1 MSAIVATL
9 YLAMN
14 IDYLR
19 RYQIDIEKWDS
30 CIEQSDSRLVYAK
43 SWYLDIVSPQWS
55 GLVGD
60 NYLAVM
66 PLPTKTKYGIPY
78 FYRPPFTQQLGLFDT
93 SKVHND
99 SIIDEF
105 IRKIPLRPYRLHIN
119 GCHRPQH
126 NGIEQP
132 NYTLYLGRKYDDIS
146 SRFDTNT
153 LRNINR
159 AHKSG
164 VIVERYDSASVE
176 NSDIT
181 DKFIEFYLS
190 TPKPYE
196 VSDIDV
202 FTKLIR
208 EAYARECMIFYF
220 AYIDEVPIAALALLG
235 SGKRMIY
242 LCPISNE
249 YGKQHSAMFLIV
261 NQIIIDYQDTDT
273 TLDFEG
279 SRIEGIA
286 RFYRG
291 FGAKLEPYFLIRR
304 FI

>member
-1 MSAIVATL
+1 
-9 YLAMN
+9 MN
-14 IDYLR
+14 IAYLR
-19 RYQIDIEKWDS
+19 RSQIDIEKWDS
-30 CIEQSDSRLVYAK
+30 CIEQSDSLLVYAQ

-60 NYLAVM
+60 NYQAVM

-78 FYRPPFTQQLGLFDT
+78 FYQPPFTQQLGLFDT

-119 GCHRPQH
+119 GYHRPQR

-132 NYTLYLGRKYDDIS
+132 NYTLYLGRKYDEIF
-146 SRFDTNT
+146 SRFYTNT
-153 LRNINR
+153 LRNINK

-196 VSDIDV
+196 VPDNDV

-208 EAYARECMIFYF
+208 ETHLRGRMIFYF
-220 AYIDEVPIAALALLG
+220 AYIDEVPIAALALLW

-249 YGKQHSAMFLIV
+249 YGKQRSAMFLIV

>member
-1 MSAIVATL
+1 
-9 YLAMN
+9 MN
-14 IDYLR
+14 IAYLR
-19 RYQIDIEKWDS
+19 RSQIDIEKWDS

-66 PLPTKTKYGIPY
+66 PLPTKTKYSIPY
-78 FYRPPFTQQLGLFDT
+78 FYQPPFTQQLGLFDT

-99 SIIDEF
+99 SIIDDF
-105 IRKIPLRPYRLHIN
+105 IRKIPFRPYRLHIN
-119 GCHRPQH
+119 GYHCPQH

-153 LRNINR
+153 LRNINK

-164 VIVERYDSASVE
+164 VIVERYDSA
-176 NSDIT
+176 NIAKSDIA

-208 EAYARECMIFYF
+208 EAYAREHMIFYF

-249 YGKQHSAMFLIV
+249 YGKQCSAMFLII
-261 NQIIIDYQDTDT
+261 NRIIVDYQDTDT

>member
-1 MSAIVATL
+1 M
-9 YLAMN
+9 
-14 IDYLR
+14 
-19 RYQIDIEKWDS
+19 
-30 CIEQSDSRLVYAK
+30 
-43 SWYLDIVSPQWS
+43 
-55 GLVGD
+55 
-60 NYLAVM
+60 
-66 PLPTKTKYGIPY
+66 
-78 FYRPPFTQQLGLFDT
+78 
-93 SKVHND
+93 
-99 SIIDEF
+99 
-105 IRKIPLRPYRLHIN
+105 HIN
-119 GCHRPQH
+119 GYHRPQR

-132 NYTLYLGRKYDDIS
+132 NYTLYLGRKYDEIF

-153 LRNINR
+153 LRNINK

-196 VSDIDV
+196 VPDNDV

-208 EAYARECMIFYF
+208 ETHLRGRMIFYF
-220 AYIDEVPIAALALLG
+220 AYIDGVPIAALALLW

-291 FGAKLEPYFLIRR
+291 FGAKFEPYFLIRR

>member
-1 MSAIVATL
+1 
-9 YLAMN
+9 MN
-14 IDYLR
+14 IAYLR

-30 CIEQSDSRLVYAK
+30 CIEQSDSRLVYAQ

-60 NYLAVM
+60 DYMAVM
-66 PLPTKTKYGIPY
+66 PLPTKKKYGIPY
-78 FYRPPFTQQLGLFDT
+78 FYQPPFTQQLGLFDT

-105 IRKIPLRPYRLHIN
+105 IRKIPFRPYRLHIN
-119 GCHRPQH
+119 GCRRPQH
-126 NGIEQP
+126 NGIEQL

-153 LRNINR
+153 LRNINK

-164 VIVERYDSASVE
+164 VIVERYDSANIVK
-176 NSDIT
+176 SDIA

-196 VSDIDV
+196 VPDIDV

-208 EAYARECMIFYF
+208 EAYARGRMIFYF
-220 AYIDEVPIAALALLG
+220 AHIDEVPIAALALLW

-242 LCPISNE
+242 LCPISSE
-249 YGKQHSAMFLIV
+249 YGKQCSAMFLIV
-261 NQIIIDYQDTDT
+261 NQIIVDYQDTGT

-291 FGAKLEPYFLIRR
+291 FGAKLEPYFLIKR

>member
-1 MSAIVATL
+1 
-9 YLAMN
+9 MN
-14 IDYLR
+14 IAYLR

-30 CIEQSDSRLVYAK
+30 CIEQSDSRLVYAQ

-60 NYLAVM
+60 DYMAVM
-66 PLPTKTKYGIPY
+66 PLPTKKKYGIPY
-78 FYRPPFTQQLGLFDT
+78 FYQPPFTQQLGLFDT

-105 IRKIPLRPYRLHIN
+105 IRKIPFRPYRLHIN
-119 GCHRPQH
+119 GCRRPQH
-126 NGIEQP
+126 NGIEQL

-153 LRNINR
+153 LRNINK

-164 VIVERYDSASVE
+164 VIVERYDSANIVK
-176 NSDIT
+176 SDIA

-196 VSDIDV
+196 VPDIDV

-208 EAYARECMIFYF
+208 EAYARGRMIFYF
-220 AYIDEVPIAALALLG
+220 AHIDEVPIAALALLW

-242 LCPISNE
+242 LCPISSE
-249 YGKQHSAMFLIV
+249 YGKQCSAMFRIV
-261 NQIIIDYQDTDT
+261 NQIIVDYQDTGT

-291 FGAKLEPYFLIRR
+291 FGAKLEPYFLIKR

>member
-1 MSAIVATL
+1 
-9 YLAMN
+9 MN
-14 IDYLR
+14 IAYLR
-19 RYQIDIEKWDS
+19 RYPRHIEKWDS
-30 CIEQSDSRLVYAK
+30 CIEQSDSRLVYAQ

-60 NYLAVM
+60 DYMAVM
-66 PLPTKTKYGIPY
+66 PLPTKKKYGIPY
-78 FYRPPFTQQLGLFDT
+78 FYQPPFTQQLGLFDT

-105 IRKIPLRPYRLHIN
+105 IRKIPFRPYRLHIN
-119 GCHRPQH
+119 GCRRPQH
-126 NGIEQP
+126 NGIEQL

-153 LRNINR
+153 LRNINK

-164 VIVERYDSASVE
+164 VIVERYDSANIVK
-176 NSDIT
+176 SDIA

-196 VSDIDV
+196 VPDIDV

-208 EAYARECMIFYF
+208 EAYARGRMIFYF
-220 AYIDEVPIAALALLG
+220 AHIDEVPIAALALLW

-242 LCPISNE
+242 LCPISSE
-249 YGKQHSAMFLIV
+249 YGKQCSAMFLIV
-261 NQIIIDYQDTDT
+261 NQIIVDYQDTGT

-291 FGAKLEPYFLIRR
+291 FGAKLEPYFLIKR

>member
-1 MSAIVATL
+1 
-9 YLAMN
+9 MN
-14 IDYLR
+14 IAYLR
-19 RYQIDIEKWDS
+19 RSQIDIEKWDS
-30 CIEQSDSRLVYAK
+30 CIEQSDNRLVYAK

-78 FYRPPFTQQLGLFDT
+78 FYQPPFTQQLGLFDT
-93 SKVHND
+93 SKVHDD

-119 GCHRPQH
+119 GYRYPQH

-132 NYTLYLGRKYDDIS
+132 NYTLYLGRKYDDVS

-153 LRNINR
+153 LRNINK
-159 AHKSG
+159 AYKSG
-164 VIVERYDSASVE
+164 VIVERYDSA
-176 NSDIT
+176 NIAKSDIA

-196 VSDIDV
+196 VPDIDV

-208 EAYARECMIFYF
+208 EAYAREHMIFYF
-220 AYIDEVPIAALALLG
+220 AYIDEVPIAALALLW

-242 LCPISNE
+242 LCPISSE
-249 YGKQHSAMFLIV
+249 YGKQYSAMFLII
-261 NQIIIDYQDTDT
+261 NRIIVDYQDTDT

>member
-1 MSAIVATL
+1 
-9 YLAMN
+9 MN
-14 IDYLR
+14 IAYLR
-19 RYQIDIEKWDS
+19 RSQIDIEKWDS
-30 CIEQSDSRLVYAK
+30 CIEQSDSLLVYAQ

-78 FYRPPFTQQLGLFDT
+78 FYQPPFTQQLGLFDT

-119 GCHRPQH
+119 GYHRPQR

-132 NYTLYLGRKYDDIS
+132 NYTLYLGRKYDEIF

-153 LRNINR
+153 LRNINK

-181 DKFIEFYLS
+181 DKFIETHL
-190 TPKPYE
+190 
-196 VSDIDV
+196 
-202 FTKLIR
+202 R
-208 EAYARECMIFYF
+208 GRMIFYF
-220 AYIDEVPIAALALLG
+220 AYIDGVPIAALALLW

-261 NQIIIDYQDTDT
+261 NQIIVDYQDTDT

>member
-1 MSAIVATL
+1 
-9 YLAMN
+9 MN
-14 IDYLR
+14 IAYLR

-30 CIEQSDSRLVYAK
+30 CIEQSDSRLVYAQ

-60 NYLAVM
+60 DYMAVM
-66 PLPTKTKYGIPY
+66 PLPTKKKYGIPY
-78 FYRPPFTQQLGLFDT
+78 FYQPPFTQQLGLFDT

-105 IRKIPLRPYRLHIN
+105 IRKIPFRPYRLHIN
-119 GCHRPQH
+119 GCRRPQH
-126 NGIEQP
+126 NGIEQL

-153 LRNINR
+153 LRNINK

-164 VIVERYDSASVE
+164 VIVERYDSANIVK
-176 NSDIT
+176 SDIA

-196 VSDIDV
+196 VPDIDV

-208 EAYARECMIFYF
+208 EAYARGRMIFYF
-220 AYIDEVPIAALALLG
+220 AHIDEVPIAALALLW

-242 LCPISNE
+242 LCPISSE
-249 YGKQHSAMFLIV
+249 YGKQCSAMFLIV
-261 NQIIIDYQDTDT
+261 NQIIVDYQDTGT

-291 FGAKLEPYFLIRR
+291 FGAKLEPYFLIKRV
-304 FI
+304 I

>member
-1 MSAIVATL
+1 
-9 YLAMN
+9 MN
-14 IDYLR
+14 IAYLR
-19 RYQIDIEKWDS
+19 RSQIDIEKWDS
-30 CIEQSDSRLVYAK
+30 CIEQSDNRLVYAQ

-78 FYRPPFTQQLGLFDT
+78 FYQPPFTQQLGLFDT

-119 GCHRPQH
+119 GYHRPQR

-132 NYTLYLGRKYDDIS
+132 NYTLYLGRKYDEIF

-153 LRNINR
+153 LRNINK

-164 VIVERYDSASVE
+164 VSVERYDSASVE

-208 EAYARECMIFYF
+208 ETHLRGRMIFYF
-220 AYIDEVPIAALALLG
+220 AYIDEVPIAALALLW

-242 LCPISNE
+242 FCPISSE
-249 YGKQHSAMFLIV
+249 YGKQCSAMFLIV
-261 NQIIIDYQDTDT
+261 NQIMVDYQDTDT